1 MVSRRLL
8 ELLSMVGDGCVL
20 LSEYD
25 SRLKIEKKMSG

>member
-8 ELLSMVGDGCVL
+8 ELRGVVGDGCVL

-25 SRLKIEKKMSG
+25 PRLKIEKKMPG